1 MPTTEN
7 TTTDRSAQQEAHKRS
22 IFISREEVARSLG
35 IGRSTVWKLTKAAA
49 NGRGNFPQPV
59 HFGARCTRW
68 NRARLKHG
76 RPRLAA
82 SPRPRGPHNAQHF
95 SHPCRSLAFAGVH
108 RA

>member
-22 IFISREEVARSLG
+22 LFISREEVARSLG
-35 IGRSTVWKLTKAAA
+35 IGRTTVWKLTKAAA
-49 NGRGNFPQPV
+49 NGRGTPSPSTSAPV
-59 HFGARCTRW
+59 APGGTAP
-68 NRARLKHG
+68 RLKHG

>member
-7 TTTDRSAQQEAHKRS
+7 TTTDRSAQKEAHKRS
-22 IFISREEVARSLG
+22 LFISREEVARSLG

-68 NRARLKHG
+68 NRAQIEAW
-76 RPRLAA
+76 AA
-82 SPRPRGPHNAQHF
+82 EVSGIPSTTGA
-95 SHPCRSLAFAGVH
+95 A
-108 RA
+108 